1 MAHTKM
7 HKSKRSHTT
16 GGLIAKIKAKKKKN
30 EEEKKKKEQQVKFNT
45 LEYKVGRDGPLNPKP
60 KPVGTAKPGE
70 TKFTL
75 L

>member
-1 MAHTKM
+1 MTHTKM

-16 GGLIAKIKAKKKKN
+16 GGLIAKIKAKKKKK
-30 EEEKKKKEQQVKFNT
+30 EEKKKDQQVKFKT